1 MKHNQVLKIN
11 NNYFYLNNENQ
22 NLKSSNQITVNEYKE
37 NNYIEYFDYIRII
50 SSLGVIIIHVC
61 SQNMNRSFPGPN
73 WEVFNFYTSIVRWSV
88 PEFFM
93 ISGVLFLNKS
103 SSIKKLFKKNIMK
116 IGISYI
122 FWSLVYCI
130 KEKFIKDIKLNDL
143 ILNFI
148 VGHYHLWFLFSIIEL
163 YMMVPFLLLII
174 KYKVILNYFLILS
187 FISTFIF
194 HNIIL
199 YSKYFI
205 KKNIIEIIEKIYSK
219 LNNKYISGNIFYF
232 MFGYYLNKVN
242 TKNIKLE
249 IIIYFF
255 GLIGMI
261 FEAKISSY
269 LSNKKKIRIKDF
281 YSSISIHVLFQSISI
296 FIFFKNYFNKLR
308 INKKYKK
315 IIKNLGKYTFGIYLI
330 HALVLEEFER
340 IFNYNSLSFKPIFNV
355 IFLSFS
361 VFFVSLII
369 IILLN
374 KTIIK
379 YFI

>member
-1 MKHNQVLKIN
+1 MKPNQVLKIN

-22 NLKSSNQITVNEYKE
+22 NLKSNTQITVNENKE

-50 SSLGVIIIHVC
+50 SSFGVIIIHV
-61 SQNMNRSFPGPN
+61 SAQNMIRSFPGHN
-73 WEVFNFYTSIVRWSV
+73 WEVFNFYSSIVRWSV

-103 SSIKKLFKKNIMK
+103 SSIKKLFKRNIMK

-130 KEKFIKDIKLNDL
+130 KDKFIKDIKLNDF

-148 VGHYHLWFLFSIIEL
+148 DGHYHLWFLFSIIIL
-163 YMMVPFLLLII
+163 YMMVPFLLLIV
-174 KYKVILNYFLILS
+174 KNKVLLNYFLILS
-187 FISTFIF
+187 FISIIYQ
-194 HNIIL
+194 NIIL

-205 KKNIIEIIEKIYSK
+205 KKNIIEIMEKIYSK

-232 MFGYYLNKVN
+232 ILGYYLNKVN
-242 TKNIKLE
+242 TKHIKLE

-261 FEAKISSY
+261 FGAKISSY
-269 LSNKKKIRIKDF
+269 LSHKKKIRIKDF
-281 YSSISIHVLFQSISI
+281 YSVYSIHVLFQSISI
-296 FIFFKNYFNKLR
+296 FIFFKNYFNNLR
-308 INKKYKK
+308 FNKKYKK

-361 VFFVSLII
+361 VFIVSLII

-379 YFI
+379 KFI

>member
-1 MKHNQVLKIN
+1 MI
-11 NNYFYLNNENQ
+11 
-22 NLKSSNQITVNEYKE
+22 
-37 NNYIEYFDYIRII
+37 
-50 SSLGVIIIHVC
+50 
-61 SQNMNRSFPGPN
+61 RSFPGHN
-73 WEVFNFYTSIVRWSV
+73 WEVFNFYNSIVRWSV

-130 KEKFIKDIKLNDL
+130 KDKFIKDIKLNDF

-148 VGHYHLWFLFSIIEL
+148 DGHYHLWFLFNINVL
-163 YMMVPFLLLII
+163 YMMVPFLLLIV
-174 KYKVILNYFLILS
+174 KDKVILNYFLILS

-194 HNIIL
+194 QNIIL

-205 KKNIIEIIEKIYSK
+205 KKNIIEIMEKIYSK
-219 LNNKYISGNIFYF
+219 LNNKHISGNIFYF
-232 MFGYYLNKVN
+232 ILGYYLNKVN

-261 FEAKISSY
+261 FTAKISSY
-269 LSNKKKIRIKDF
+269 LSHKKKIRIKDF
-281 YSSISIHVLFQSISI
+281 YSTYSIHVLFQSISI
-296 FIFFKNYFNKLR
+296 FIFFKNYFNNLR
-308 INKKYKK
+308 FNKKYKK

-340 IFNYNSLSFKPIFNV
+340 IFNYNSLSFEPIFNV
-355 IFLSFS
+355 IFLSFN
-361 VFFVSLII
+361 VFIVSLII

-379 YFI
+379 KFI